1 MLLARR
7 TAVLLLASLLA
18 VGSATAQPDAIDGWR
33 DALDEL
39 TGSWTGSFVVY
50 QSDGTVA
57 DSLVTEHNY
66 RWDGDVQ
73 IDTFT
78 DRYPDGRVVQK
89 TARNYVRN
97 DTLYCDVDGPDG
109 TTRLIGRVVGDAVV
123 WHRTTGDGGTESY
136 RERVVQTP
144 NGRAYHIDGAGS
156 YPSDRGTSLLL
167 FVGRYRADTP

>member
-1 MLLARR
+1 MVLARR

-18 VGSATAQPDAIDGWR
+18 VGSATAQPAAIDGWR

-39 TGSWTGSFVVY
+39 TGSWSGSFVVY

-57 DSLVTEHNY
+57 DSLVTEHDY

-78 DRYPDGRVVQK
+78 DRYPDGRLVQK

-97 DTLYCDVDGPDG
+97 DTLYCDVDSPDG
-109 TTRLIGRVVGDAVV
+109 TIRLVGRVVGEAVV
-123 WHRTTGDGGTESY
+123 WHRTTADGGTESY

-144 NGRAYHIDGAGS
+144 NGPEYHIDGAGT

-167 FVGRYRADTP
+167 FVGRYRSVNP